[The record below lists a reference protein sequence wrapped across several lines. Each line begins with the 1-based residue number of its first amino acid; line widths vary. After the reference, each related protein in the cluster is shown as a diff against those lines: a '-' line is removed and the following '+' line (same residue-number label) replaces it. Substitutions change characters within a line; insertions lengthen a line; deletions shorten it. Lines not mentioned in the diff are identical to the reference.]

1 MVQWARPRPEAGAL
15 LAKGKHL
22 RSRYFCPPIALG
34 ATTHDATGKKEHDS
48 DQWWTKAFDNQLK
61 SLDVSN
67 SSSGEV
73 TVKQTV
79 TNATPLGM
87 AITSRYYI
95 KFVSGGVLKGDV
107 EPTIEG
113 EKAATEEK
121 KTEEKAVKKEKKE
134 KKEKKKSSK
143 SSSSKSS
150 SSKSSR
156 ASSIAEEEKPKE
168 KKEKK
173 KRKAEETKDDRK
185 EKKRLKRLLE
195 KEMAS
200 LQALSVEA

>member
-1 MVQWARPRPEAGAL
+1 
-15 LAKGKHL
+15 
-22 RSRYFCPPIALG
+22 
-34 ATTHDATGKKEHDS
+34 
-48 DQWWTKAFDNQLK
+48 LK

-79 TNATPLGM
+79 TNATPIGM

-95 KFVSGGVLKGDV
+95 KFVYGGILKGDV
-107 EPTIEG
+107 ESAIEDG
-113 EKAATEEK
+113 KVATEEK
-121 KTEEKAVKKEKKE
+121 KAEEKAIKKEKKE
-134 KKEKKKSSK
+134 KKEKKKG
-143 SSSSKSS
+143 SKSS

-156 ASSIAEEEKPKE
+156 ESSSAAEEKHKE
-168 KKEKK
+168 KKQKK